1 MKTCH
6 VCFTECEDFTELCPI
21 CGADLGRADDK
32 EEINEEIKENTVK
45 DPVLLATLEDVVS
58 AEIFKDIL
66 NENGIAYFCDDS
78 STEGAMQV
86 LFGGSFIA
94 ENIYVDS
101 SDYDTADKLYSEF
114 SENEPEF
121 DDEFFDNDDIE
132 NGN

>member
-6 VCFTECEDFTELCPI
+6 VCFAECEDFSELCPI
-21 CGADLGRADDK
+21 CGADLSRENGK
-32 EEINEEIKENTVK
+32 EATDEEIKEKTVK
-45 DPVLLATLEDVVS
+45 EPVLLATLEDVVS

-66 NENGIAYFCDDS
+66 KDNGIAYFCDDS

-101 SDYDTADKLYSEF
+101 SDYNTADELYSVF
-114 SENEPEF
+114 LENEPEF
-121 DDEFFDNDDIE
+121 DGEFFDDGVTEEE
-132 NGN
+132 N